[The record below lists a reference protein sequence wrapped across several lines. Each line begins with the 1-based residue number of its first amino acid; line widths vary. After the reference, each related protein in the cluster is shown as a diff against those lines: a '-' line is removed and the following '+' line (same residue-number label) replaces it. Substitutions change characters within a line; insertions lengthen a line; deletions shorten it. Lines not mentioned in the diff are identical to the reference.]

1 MVKTDGILQS
11 IEYKRKLSLFH
22 FSVLL
27 VKLIRPY
34 FIRYT
39 VAGVHWETPL
49 QMGARNQAFEAFL
62 LKVEAL

>member
-1 MVKTDGILQS
+1 MVKTDGILNRVLNIKES
-11 IEYKRKLSLFH
+11 CYH
-22 FSVLL
+22 FSVLF

-62 LKVEAL
+62 LKAEAL